1 LGRVRKG
8 LVLAGVCRFS
18 RSSDCGGRASLRK
31 SLAVSSPPDAP
42 LLDALK
48 NSNPLGLDSLVN
60 SEKTRDPVA

>member
-1 LGRVRKG
+1 
-8 LVLAGVCRFS
+8 
-18 RSSDCGGRASLRK
+18 LRK